1 MPDTNEGKKSMAKIY
16 NLSYDFSE
24 ELVNKNKVS
33 NDRRIDRDQFVDI
46 LCRDGIVSLQDAF
59 VIEGEPED
67 QKHIVLKPV
76 ETTIMFYSDR
86 TLEEINNYLSQ
97 YANQLYYIITQVADD
112 AIKGYSHINYSH
124 QDPCDDMTRKQA
136 FEQLVA
142 NITRRVIFKLKK
154 I

>member
-1 MPDTNEGKKSMAKIY
+1 MPDTNEGEMNMAKIF

-24 ELVNKNKVS
+24 DLANQNNVPLEQ
-33 NDRRIDRDQFVDI
+33 RIDCNQFVDI

-136 FEQLVA
+136 FEKLVA

>member
-1 MPDTNEGKKSMAKIY
+1 M
-16 NLSYDFSE
+16 
-24 ELVNKNKVS
+24 
-33 NDRRIDRDQFVDI
+33 
-46 LCRDGIVSLQDAF
+46 
-59 VIEGEPED
+59 
-67 QKHIVLKPV
+67 KPV

-97 YANQLYYIITQVADD
+97 YTNQLYYIITQVADD

-124 QDPCDDMTRKQA
+124 QNPCDGMTQRQA
-136 FEQLVA
+136 FEKLVK